1 MPKINIDKIYIGT
14 NRRPIKEEKVKQLKE
29 SIKTNGLLNPIV
41 IDSQLNLIAGL
52 HRLTAC
58 KQLGL
63 EEVECNIFDYQND
76 EQARLAEI
84 DENLIRNEL
93 EALERAELWL
103 ERDRLLASMGLKA
116 QPGDNQYTQA
126 GGETVSL
133 PGKTNLDFAQE
144 IGYSKRTL
152 QHGKQIAKDILP
164 EVKDIIKGTAIAN
177 SPTKLLKVARAGN
190 QERAVI
196 EQAQKALEQA
206 KQGGEQAEI
215 DRQMQIL
222 AKARAKQKEL
232 QLIALKNVMAPREV
246 KLTIAPEIPAV
257 SIPVQIGTPE
267 IGTQTQ
273 SSQEW
278 ILGRH
283 RVYGGDTGGAE
294 FINLLPG
301 DAALAIATLSST
313 WNHDYAMEKARIVA
327 VLRSQG
333 HIYQFCRQ
341 HRMNFQYE
349 FLVGNIYVG
358 IFSHESISQPPT
370 PIKVEGVE
378 GVVNYLLH
386 LYTSPNDVVIAPFM
400 GQGEV
405 LTTCERMGRI
415 CIVGDD
421 NRELLNR
428 GMMRWQ
434 NLTGKQVQNTS
445 SMALRVSN
453 K

>member
-14 NRRPIKEEKVKQLKE
+14 NRRPIKLEKVKQLTE
-29 SIKTNGLLNPIV
+29 SIKTNGLLNPIA

-63 EEVECNIFDYQND
+63 KEIECNIFDYQNN
-76 EQARLAEI
+76 QQTRLAEI

-103 ERDRLLASMGLKA
+103 ERDRLLARMGLKA
-116 QPGDNQYTQA
+116 QPGNNQYTQA

-133 PGKTNLDFAQE
+133 PVKTNLDFAQE

-164 EVKDIIKGTAIAN
+164 EVKDIIKGTTIAN

-190 QERAVI
+190 QERVVI
-196 EQAQKALEQA
+196 EQAQQALEQA
-206 KQGGEQAEI
+206 KQGREQAEI

-257 SIPVQIGTPE
+257 SIPE
-267 IGTQTQ
+267 IGTKTQ
-273 SSQEW
+273 SSQQW

-301 DAALAIATLSST
+301 DAALAIATLSSI

-333 HIYQFCRQ
+333 YIYQFFRQ

-378 GVVNYLLH
+378 GIVNYLLH

-405 LTTCERMGRI
+405 LTTCEKMGRI
-415 CIVGDD
+415 CIIGDD

-428 GMMRWQ
+428 GMVRWQ
-434 NLTGKQVQNTS
+434 NLTGKQV
-445 SMALRVSN
+445 ALRAR
-453 K
+453 